1 METTTV
7 SATLASPGRRLAGFL
22 LDVFL
27 FGFTLA
33 IGWLAWYLV
42 VAGRGQS
49 PGKQILHLYVLRED
63 GGVAGFGWMLLR
75 DLLVRGFAFATLDLI
90 LLSAIGAQGIWI
102 VLLAFAAAALW
113 CLGDGERQ
121 CLWDKLVRTRV
132 AFVPGGLGAAAE
144 RERAEPQAPRA

>member
-1 METTTV
+1 MAAAPEATELTETTV
-7 SATLASPGRRLAGFL
+7 SATLASPGRRLAAFL

-27 FGFTLA
+27 FAFTFA
-33 IGWLAWYLV
+33 IGWLIWYLV
-42 VAGRGQS
+42 TAGRGQS

-63 GGVAGFGWMLLR
+63 DSVAGFGWMLLR
-75 DLLVRGFAFATLDLI
+75 DALVRGFAFATLDLI

-113 CLGDGERQ
+113 CLGDAQRQ

-132 AFVPGGLGAAAE
+132 AFVPGGLAHG
-144 RERAEPQAPRA
+144 